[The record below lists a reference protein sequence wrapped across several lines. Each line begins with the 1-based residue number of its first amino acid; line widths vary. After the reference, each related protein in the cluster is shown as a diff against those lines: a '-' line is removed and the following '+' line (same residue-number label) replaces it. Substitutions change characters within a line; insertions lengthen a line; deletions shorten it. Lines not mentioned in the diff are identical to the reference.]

1 MCQTP
6 HIFSFI
12 NWGHGSRTLCL
23 LYRNSI
29 TYFNFIYQLICLP
42 ILMQLYCMLSCFSH
56 VQLFATLWT
65 IGCQVPLSMILSR
78 QEYWSGC
85 HVLLQGIFSTQGL
98 NPSFLCLLNWQAGS
112 LPLAPPEKQLYL
124 SKIPC
129 WRIFDYI
136 VRWSLVAYAVTN
148 FISLKYRPFLSFLIR
163 DFWPIKLS
171 DFIL

>member
-12 NWGHGSRTLCL
+12 NRGHGSRTLLCL

-29 TYFNFIYQLICLP
+29 AYFNFTYRFICLP
-42 ILMQLYCMLSCFSH
+42 IVMRLYCMLSRFSH

-65 IGCQVPLSMILSR
+65 IGCQVLLSMRLSR

-85 HVLLQGIFSTQGL
+85 HVLLQGIFPTQEL
-98 NPSFLCLLNWQAGS
+98 NPSFLCLLHWQVGS

-124 SKIPC
+124 S
-129 WRIFDYI
+129 
-136 VRWSLVAYAVTN
+136 
-148 FISLKYRPFLSFLIR
+148 
-163 DFWPIKLS
+163 
-171 DFIL
+171 